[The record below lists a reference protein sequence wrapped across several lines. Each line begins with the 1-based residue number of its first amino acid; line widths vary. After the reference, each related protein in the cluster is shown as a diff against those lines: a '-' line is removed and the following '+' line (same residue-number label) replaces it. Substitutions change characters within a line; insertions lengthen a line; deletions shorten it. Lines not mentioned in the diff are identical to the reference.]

1 MLCKWCGIKEASRGD
16 FCPECIKL
24 MNETVARIDS
34 LVAQGHTYHC
44 ACRQVWGDGEC
55 CCDLEQRYDPYWWM
69 KLGQM
74 VPFTT
79 A

>member
-1 MLCKWCGIKEASRGD
+1 MSTENEQPVTNADWEAWKAEHGD
-16 FCPECIKL
+16 DLKRIDEL
-24 MNETVARIDS
+24 VAR
-34 LVAQGHTYHC
+34 GHTRHC

-55 CCDLEQRYDPYWWM
+55 SCELEKVYDPYWWM
-69 KLGQM
+69 KIEAG